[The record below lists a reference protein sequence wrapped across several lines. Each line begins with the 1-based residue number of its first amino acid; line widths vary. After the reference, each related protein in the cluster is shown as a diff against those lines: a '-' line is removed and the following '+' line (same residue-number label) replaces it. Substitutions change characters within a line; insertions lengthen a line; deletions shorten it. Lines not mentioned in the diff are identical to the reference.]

1 MALDFNVE
9 DTVHKV
15 TVKFVPGFLP
25 EARKPYNLKAVHQP
39 ELDVHGVASKASV
52 YNIATSPKVIEEGL
66 NVGMELMSY
75 LVADGYKIKTPLFNL
90 RLRVPG
96 EYDGGETKLPD
107 GVFPEVRMS
116 TNADFRKSIAANVQL
131 VFDGIEQNNGYIA
144 VVDNNA
150 DGTSDEVITI
160 GGLMAIR
167 GYGLKIEGDA
177 EHAAQMG
184 VFFEAEDGSRIKA
197 SVIAVNEPK
206 TLKLIVPVTL
216 VEGAYYHLV
225 LLTQSSAK
233 GGGILLKTLREVR
246 SELTLKAEA
255 PAAQP

>member
-39 ELDVHGVASKASV
+39 ELDVHGVASKASI
-52 YNIATSPKVIEEGL
+52 YNITTSPRVIEEGL
-66 NVGMELMSY
+66 KVGMELMSY

-96 EYDGGETKLPD
+96 EYDGSETKLPD

-131 VFDGIEQNNGYIA
+131 VFDGIEQNSGYIA
-144 VVDNNA
+144 LVDNNA

-160 GGLMAIR
+160 GGLVAIR
-167 GYGLKIEGDA
+167 GFGLKIEGDA
-177 EHAAQMG
+177 EHAEQVGA
-184 VFFEAEDGSRIKA
+184 FFEAEDGTRTKA
-197 SVIAVNEPK
+197 SILAVNEPK
-206 TLKLIVPVTL
+206 TLKLIVPATL
-216 VEGAYYHLV
+216 VANAYYHVV